1 MRATQSS
8 TALEFGTGSPH
19 SAALQPESGLLQES
33 PDGNTTKERTAAQ
46 VLPEAMAEDA
56 RLVHD
61 VGNLLGA
68 LELYADL
75 LTLPGVL
82 YEEYR
87 EYAGELRLLSERSR
101 DLMARLIRQREPGR
115 AVSEGQRADLPESVE
130 SDGKRSF
137 RLVEAEAGWIAC

>member
-1 MRATQSS
+1 MQGMQSS
-8 TALEFGTGSPH
+8 TALELGTDSPH
-19 SAALQPESGLLQES
+19 SAALQPEGGLWQES
-33 PDGNTTKERTAAQ
+33 PDGKVIKEELAADIAQ
-46 VLPEAMAEDA
+46 DGMAEDA

-75 LTLPGVL
+75 LALPGVMC
-82 YEEYR
+82 EEYR

-101 DLMARLIRQREPGR
+101 DLMARLIARRMP
-115 AVSEGQRADLPESVE
+115 DSVLE
-130 SDGKRSF
+130 KAKGCDERSF